1 MKILDRYIALRYL
14 SAFLF
19 GTIAFIA
26 LFVLIDLIEH
36 IDDFIDRKLTLVP
49 IVAYYG
55 YFLPEILKLIIPIS
69 ALLSALFVTGA
80 LSKQM
85 ELTAM
90 KSGGISLYR
99 MLVPFFGIALLITL
113 LDFYLSGWLVPQTT
127 REKQRFESV
136 NLGKNFWVGGSR
148 SNVNLMDSPTKLV
161 SIGYYDDYVKTCY
174 GLSVQQFDGK
184 RLLWRVD
191 AERMKFDTTAQKWVI
206 ERGYLRVIDGEKEH
220 ITRFEMLDTLQ
231 FSFTAKELGEST
243 QALELLTLPEHRAFL
258 STRER
263 GGFES
268 FDEAI
273 VKYHTKLSFPLT
285 CLIVILIGVPL
296 SAQKKRS
303 GIALEAGISILVGF
317 LYMGVQ
323 QVFGT
328 LGYKGAVNPIL
339 AAWMPNMIFLA
350 IGLYM
355 LFKAQK

>member
-36 IDDFIDRKLTLVP
+36 IDDFIDRKLTLLP

-69 ALLSALFVTGA
+69 GLLSALFVTGA

-99 MLVPFFGIALLITL
+99 MLVPFLAIALLITL

-148 SNVNLMDSPTKLV
+148 SNVNVMDSPTRLV
-161 SIGYYDDYVKTCY
+161 SIGYYDDYTKTCY
-174 GLSVQQFDGK
+174 SLGVQQFEGK

-191 AERMKFDTTAQKWVI
+191 AERMKFDTTAQTWLIVSGYVRII
-206 ERGYLRVIDGEKEH
+206 EGEKER
-220 ITRFEMLDTLQ
+220 IARFEMLDTLE

-243 QALELLTLPEHRAFL
+243 QALELMTLPEHRAFL
-258 STRER
+258 KARER

-268 FDEAI
+268 SDEAI
-273 VKYHTKLSFPLT
+273 VKYHTKLSFPFA

-339 AAWMPNMIFLA
+339 AAWMPNMIFFVV
-350 IGLYM
+350 GFYM

>member
-36 IDDFIDRKLTLVP
+36 IDDFIDRKLTLMP
-49 IVAYYG
+49 ILTYYA
-55 YFLPEILKLIIPIS
+55 YFLPEIFKLIIPIS
-69 ALLSALFVTGA
+69 ALLSSLFVTGA

-99 MLVPFFGIALLITL
+99 ILVPFLTIALLITA

-148 SNVNLMDSPTKLV
+148 SNVNVMDSPSQLV
-161 SIGYYDDYVKTCY
+161 SIGYYDDYTKIAY
-174 GLSVQQFDGK
+174 SLGVQAFEGK
-184 RLLWRVD
+184 ALRWRLD
-191 AERMKFDTTAQKWVI
+191 AERMKFDTTDQKWVI
-206 ERGYLRVIDGEKEH
+206 ENGYLRLLDDDKEQ
-220 ITRFEMLDTLQ
+220 ITHVQQLDTLQ
-231 FSFTAKELGEST
+231 FSFTAKQLGEST
-243 QALELLTLPEHRAFL
+243 QALELMTLPEHRSFL
-258 STRER
+258 TARER
-263 GGFES
+263 GGFDS
-268 FDEAI
+268 SDEAV
-273 VKYHTKLSFPLT
+273 VKYHTKLAFPFA

-303 GIALEAGISILVGF
+303 GVALEAGISILVGF

-339 AAWMPNMIFLA
+339 AAWMPNAIFA
-350 IGLYM
+350 IVGVVM

>member
-1 MKILDRYIALRYL
+1 
-14 SAFLF
+14 
-19 GTIAFIA
+19 
-26 LFVLIDLIEH
+26 
-36 IDDFIDRKLTLVP
+36 
-49 IVAYYG
+49 
-55 YFLPEILKLIIPIS
+55 
-69 ALLSALFVTGA
+69 
-80 LSKQM
+80 
-85 ELTAM
+85 
-90 KSGGISLYR
+90 
-99 MLVPFFGIALLITL
+99 
-113 LDFYLSGWLVPQTT
+113 VPQTT

-148 SNVNLMDSPTKLV
+148 SNVNVMDSPTRLV
-161 SIGYYDDYVKTCY
+161 SIGYYDDYTKTCY
-174 GLSVQQFDGK
+174 SLGVQQFEGK

-191 AERMKFDTTAQKWVI
+191 AERMKFDTTAQTWLI
-206 ERGYLRVIDGEKEH
+206 ESGYVRIIEGEKER
-220 ITRFEMLDTLQ
+220 IARFEMLDTLE

-243 QALELLTLPEHRAFL
+243 QALELMTLPEHRAFL
-258 STRER
+258 KARER

-268 FDEAI
+268 SDEAI
-273 VKYHTKLSFPLT
+273 VKYHTKLSFPFA

-339 AAWMPNMIFLA
+339 AAWMPNMIFFVV
-350 IGLYM
+350 GLYM

>member
-36 IDDFIDRKLTLVP
+36 IDDFIDRKLTLMP
-49 IVAYYG
+49 ILTYYG
-55 YFLPEILKLIIPIS
+55 YFLPEIFKLIIPIS

-99 MLVPFFGIALLITL
+99 LLVPFLLIALLITA

-148 SNVNLMDSPTKLV
+148 SNVNVMDSPSQLV
-161 SIGYYDDYVKTCY
+161 SIGYYDDYTKTAY
-174 GLSVQQFDGK
+174 SLGVQTFEGK
-184 RLLWRVD
+184 KLIWRLD
-191 AERMKFDTTAQKWVI
+191 AERMKYDTTAQQWVI
-206 ERGYLRVIDGEKEH
+206 ENGYMRFLDGDKER
-220 ITRFEMLDTLQ
+220 ITHVQRLDTLQ

-243 QALELLTLPEHRAFL
+243 QALELMTLPEHRAFL
-258 STRER
+258 IARER
-263 GGFES
+263 GGFDS
-268 FDEAI
+268 SDEAV
-273 VKYHTKLSFPLT
+273 VKYHTKLSFPVA

-328 LGYKGAVNPIL
+328 LGYKGAVNPVL
-339 AAWMPNMIFLA
+339 AAWMPNVIFFIVGA
-350 IGLYM
+350 VM

>member
-36 IDDFIDRKLTLVP
+36 IDDFIDRKLKLVA
-49 IVAYYG
+49 ILTYYG
-55 YFLPEILKLIIPIS
+55 YFLPEIVKLIIPIS

-99 MLVPFFGIALLITL
+99 MLVPFLAIALLITV

-136 NLGKNFWVGGSR
+136 NLGKNFWVGGNR
-148 SNVNLMDSPTKLV
+148 SNVNLIESPSRLV
-161 SIGYYDDYVKTCY
+161 SIGYYDDYTKTAY
-174 GLSVQQFDGK
+174 SLGVQAFEGK
-184 RLLWRVD
+184 ALRWRLD
-191 AERMKFDTTAQKWVI
+191 AEQMKFDTTAQKWRI
-206 ERGYLRVIDGEKEH
+206 TNAYLRFFDGDKER
-220 ITRFEMLDTLQ
+220 IVLARWLDTLQ

-243 QALELLTLPEHRAFL
+243 QALELMTLPEHRAFL
-258 STRER
+258 IARER

-273 VKYHTKLSFPLT
+273 VKYHTKLSFPFA
-285 CLIVILIGVPL
+285 CLIVIFIGVPL

-328 LGYKGAVNPIL
+328 LGYKGALNPIL
-339 AAWMPNMIFLA
+339 AAWMPNAIFA
-350 IGLYM
+350 IVGVVM

>member
-1 MKILDRYIALRYL
+1 MKILDRYIAIRYL

-69 ALLSALFVTGA
+69 GLLSALFVTGA

-99 MLVPFFGIALLITL
+99 MLVPFLAIALLITL

-148 SNVNLMDSPTKLV
+148 SNVNVMDSPARLV
-161 SIGYYDDYVKTCY
+161 SIGYYDDYIKTCY
-174 GLSVQQFDGK
+174 SLGVQQFEGK

-191 AERMKFDTTAQKWVI
+191 AERMKFDTTAQKWLI
-206 ERGYLRVIDGEKEH
+206 ESGYVRVMEGEKEH
-220 ITRFEMLDTLQ
+220 IARFEMLDTLE

-243 QALELLTLPEHRAFL
+243 QALELMTLPEHRAFL
-258 STRER
+258 KARER

-268 FDEAI
+268 SDEAI
-273 VKYHTKLSFPLT
+273 VKYHTKLSFPFA

-339 AAWMPNMIFLA
+339 AAWMPNMIFFA
-350 IGLYM
+350 VGLYM